1 MSVTVVDASA
11 VAAVLF
17 DEPESEPVLA
27 SISGALLAPGLLP
40 YELASVCATK
50 LARRPAHAK
59 VILARY
65 RLFAELDITFRDPD
79 WASLPELAQEWAL
92 SAYDA
97 AYLQLALGSA
107 APLVT
112 LDARLA
118 AAYDKASGKA

>member
-1 MSVTVVDASA
+1 MNVTVVDASA

-17 DEPESEPVLA
+17 DEPASGPVLA
-27 SISGALLAPGLLP
+27 SISGTLLAPGLLP
-40 YELASVCATK
+40 YELATICANK
-50 LARRPAHAK
+50 LARRPSEAS

-65 RLFAELDITFRDPD
+65 RLFADLDMALRDPD
-79 WASLPELAQEWAL
+79 WAALPELAHQWAI

-97 AYLQLALGSA
+97 AYLQLALSSG

-118 AAYDKASGKA
+118 AAYDKASAKK